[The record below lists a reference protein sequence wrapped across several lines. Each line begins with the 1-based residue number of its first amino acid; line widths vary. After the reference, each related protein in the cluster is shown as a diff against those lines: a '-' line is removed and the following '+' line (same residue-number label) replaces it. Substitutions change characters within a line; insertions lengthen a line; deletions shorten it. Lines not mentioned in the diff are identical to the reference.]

1 MIVIAS
7 TMGLSKRMSI
17 LPMDVFSMDLLSA

>member
-17 LPMDVFSMDLLSA
+17 LPMGVFPMDLLSV